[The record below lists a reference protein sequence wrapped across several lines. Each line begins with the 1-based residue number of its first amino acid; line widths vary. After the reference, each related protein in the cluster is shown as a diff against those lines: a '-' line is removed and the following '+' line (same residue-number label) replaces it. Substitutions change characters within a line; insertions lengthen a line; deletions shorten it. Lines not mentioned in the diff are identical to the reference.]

1 MIIQEKNAYH
11 DSVGFNSSFEAID
24 EQLYF
29 PKITSPEDIPILEVS
44 DEQSFRDSYLSE
56 GVYKIEEL

>member
-1 MIIQEKNAYH
+1 MIIQERNTYH
-11 DSVGFNSSFEAID
+11 DSVGFSFEAMD
-24 EQLYF
+24 EQFYF

-44 DEQSFRDSYLSE
+44 DEQSFRDSYLTE